1 MLCSGR
7 KIMRW
12 FSFTLLISGG
22 AVLGHLY
29 LYRRL
34 VKPMRL
40 RRPVHLAVGSL
51 LLFMTAFL
59 LLREPVRGIGPA
71 VKHVHDLLAYGW
83 IALAMSF
90 VVATGFGDAARLGE
104 ALARRLGRGRAGP
117 PPGSAMAPSEIDQG
131 RRAIVRGLP
140 VTVLAGGVVTATY
153 SSVRA
158 FAPAEISEIP
168 VRLPRLPRTLDGLTI
183 AQLTDV
189 HVGPFIGRRFVERL
203 VAQTN
208 ALAPDLVVITGDLV
222 DGNVTTLGPAVS
234 ALGGLRARF
243 GRYFV
248 TGNHEY
254 YSGVAAWVPFLER
267 LGISVL
273 RNRHVAIGDGGG
285 AFDLVGVDDW
295 SGGRRRRAQG
305 YDLEAALRGRD
316 SDRAAVLLSHQPRNF
331 EVAASRGMGLQ
342 ISGHTH
348 GGQIF
353 PMTMLVGLEFAY
365 TRGLHR
371 HQDSHIYVSRGC
383 GFWGPPSRL
392 GSAPEIAKLV
402 LTA

>member
-1 MLCSGR
+1 
-7 KIMRW
+7 MRW

-29 LYRRL
+29 IYRRL
-34 VKPMRL
+34 VRPMRF
-40 RRPVHLAVGSL
+40 RRSVHLAVGSL

-59 LLREPVRGIGPA
+59 LLRGPVRGIGPA
-71 VKHVHDLLAYGW
+71 VKHVHDLVAYGW
-83 IALAMSF
+83 MALAMSF
-90 VVATGFGDAARLGE
+90 VVATAFGDAVRLGE
-104 ALARRLGRGRAGP
+104 ALVSRLRPRRAGLSP
-117 PPGSAMAPSEIDQG
+117 NLATVSAGIDRG

-140 VTVLAGGVVTATY
+140 VTVLAGGAMTAVY
-153 SSVRA
+153 SSGRA
-158 FAPAEISEIP
+158 FGASEISEVP

-183 AQLTDV
+183 VQLTDV

-203 VAQTN
+203 VAQAN
-208 ALAPDLVVITGDLV
+208 ALSPDLVVITGDLV
-222 DGNVTTLGPAVS
+222 DGNVPTLGHAVS

-254 YSGVAAWVPFLER
+254 YSGVGAWVPFLEG

-273 RNRHVAIGDGGG
+273 RNRHVAIGDAGGT
-285 AFDLVGVDDW
+285 FDLVGVDDW
-295 SGGRRRRAQG
+295 SGARRRGGQG

-316 SDRAAVLLSHQPRNF
+316 LDRAAVLLAHQPRNF
-331 EVAASRGMGLQ
+331 EGAASRGIGLQ

-353 PMTMLVGLEFAY
+353 PMTALVGLDFAY
-365 TRGLHR
+365 TRGLYR
-371 HQDSHIYVSRGC
+371 HQESHIYVSRGC

-392 GSAPEIAKLV
+392 GSPPEIAKLV

>member
-1 MLCSGR
+1 
-7 KIMRW
+7 MRW

-34 VKPMRL
+34 VKPLRL
-40 RRPVHLAVGSL
+40 RRSAHLVVGCL
-51 LLFMTAFL
+51 LLFMTAVL
-59 LLREPVRGIGPA
+59 LLRGPVRAIGPQ
-71 VKHVHDLLAYGW
+71 VKHVHDLVAYGW
-83 IALAMSF
+83 MALAMSF
-90 VVATGFGDAARLGE
+90 IVATAVGDAVRLGE
-104 ALARRLGRGRAGP
+104 ALARRLGRGRAGQRP
-117 PPGSAMAPSEIDQG
+117 VPSTLSAEIDWR
-131 RRAIVRGLP
+131 RRAIVRGFP
-140 VTVLAGGVVTATY
+140 VTVLAGAGATAVY
-153 SSVRA
+153 SSARA
-158 FAPAEISEIP
+158 FGPAEVSEVP

-183 AQLTDV
+183 VQLTDV
-189 HVGPFIGRRFVERL
+189 HVGPFIGRRFIDRL
-203 VAQTN
+203 VAQSN

-222 DGNVTTLGPAVS
+222 DGNVRTLGHAVS

-243 GRYFV
+243 GSYFV

-254 YSGVAAWVPFLER
+254 YSGVEPWTQFLQN

-273 RNRHVAIGDGGG
+273 RNRRVPIGDGGG

-295 SGGRRRRAQG
+295 GGRRRGGRG

-316 SDRAAVLLSHQPRNF
+316 RDRAAVLLSHQPRNF
-331 EVAASRGMGLQ
+331 EAAAARGIGLQ

-365 TRGLHR
+365 TRGLYG

-392 GSAPEIAKLV
+392 GSPPEIVKLV

>member
-1 MLCSGR
+1 
-7 KIMRW
+7 MRW

-40 RRPVHLAVGSL
+40 RRSVHLVVGSL
-51 LLFMTAFL
+51 LLFMTAL
-59 LLREPVRGIGPA
+59 LLVRGPVRGIGPA
-71 VKHVHDLLAYGW
+71 VRHVHDLVAYGW

-90 VVATGFGDAARLGE
+90 VVATGFGDAVRLGE
-104 ALARRLGRGRAGP
+104 ALARSLSRRRAGQP
-117 PPGSAMAPSEIDQG
+117 AGSAAESVEIDHG
-131 RRAIVRGLP
+131 RRGIVRALP
-140 VTVLAGGVVTATY
+140 LTVLAGGGITAVY

-158 FAPAEISEIP
+158 FAPAEISEVP

-183 AQLTDV
+183 VQLTDV
-189 HVGPFIGRRFVERL
+189 HVGPFIGRRFIERL
-203 VAQTN
+203 VAQAN

-222 DGNVTTLGPAVS
+222 DGNVTTLGHAVS

-243 GRYFV
+243 GSYFV

-254 YSGVAAWVPFLER
+254 YSGVAAWTQFLER

-285 AFDLVGVDDW
+285 TFDLVGVDDW
-295 SGGRRRRAQG
+295 SGSRRRGGQG

-331 EVAASRGMGLQ
+331 ETAASRGIGLQ

-365 TRGLHR
+365 TRGLYR

-392 GSAPEIAKLV
+392 GSPPEIVKLV